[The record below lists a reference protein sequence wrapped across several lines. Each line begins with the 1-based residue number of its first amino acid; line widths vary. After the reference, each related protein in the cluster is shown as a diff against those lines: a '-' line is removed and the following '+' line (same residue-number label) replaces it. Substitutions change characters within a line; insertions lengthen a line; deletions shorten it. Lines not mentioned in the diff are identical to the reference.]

1 LLANFAF
8 GKIVAVLNKDLKLF
22 DAYKKDKPV
31 YLKKGSRIYIRDK
44 ITSKR
49 GITWYKTK
57 DGYVNSKYVSF
68 IIINSKPSFDLNTS
82 NTTNNTTFTN
92 TSNALKPSFD
102 LNISN
107 QSNTSDDT
115 QFTNTSNTSN
125 ISLPNT
131 GE

>member
-1 LLANFAF
+1 LLVNVAF

-31 YLKKGSRIYIRDK
+31 YLKKGSYIYIRDK

-49 GITWYKTK
+49 GITWYKIK

-68 IIINSKPSFDLNTS
+68 ITINSKPSFDLNISYQS
-82 NTTNNTTFTN
+82 NTSNNTTLTN
-92 TSNALKPSFD
+92 TSNS
-102 LNISN
+102 
-107 QSNTSDDT
+107 
-115 QFTNTSNTSN
+115 
-125 ISLPNT
+125 SLLNT